1 MANNQFLN
9 DFIKMREQLREKE
22 VKNTIISPKGARKGN
37 SLTVMPKPVEPN
49 ITLAT
54 IIEEKPKKD
63 KVMEYLCFRRDSIME
78 EMED

>member
-1 MANNQFLN
+1 MANQFLN

-22 VKNTIISPKGARKGN
+22 AKNNVSKPKAKGTN
-37 SLTVMPKPVEPN
+37 SIGGMPKPTESN

-63 KVMEYLCFRRDSIME
+63 KVIEYLCYRRDCIME
-78 EMED
+78 EMDD